1 MADPYRYFRIEATEL
16 VGQLEHAVLELERAP
31 DHDKLARLLRL
42 AHTLKGAARIVKH
55 TALAGLAHAL
65 EDALAPL
72 RETDGVGALTAAD
85 ALIDQIASEV
95 AELAGAPS
103 TQVIPVEPEP
113 GAQRPEAA
121 HTAPGTAQ
129 PAEAP
134 ASPAAAERASDTAA
148 LPRVDPGLLDHLLG
162 ELGELHAQLATFLAA
177 RPDAS
182 ELVVLDRGLRS
193 VRRQAEQLRLLP
205 VGTVLGSLERTAR
218 DAAHATG
225 KQARFLSAGGDV
237 RVDARVLTGLHGA
250 LVQLVRNAVVHGIE
264 PPADRLAAGKPALG
278 TVALDVRMHGDHV
291 VVCCE
296 DDGRGIDFAA
306 VRDAAIAR
314 GQLDPG
320 AAPDALIQLLLRGGV
335 STARG
340 ITPLAGRG
348 IGLDVVSDAARVLG
362 GEVRVRSTP
371 GAGTAITIE
380 APCAVISVAC
390 VSVLAGDHTV
400 AIPQSAVR
408 RVMTVTREDLAA
420 GSIVEPTARDDAR
433 FRVRADRAGTSPHGG
448 VTCPL
453 GSLSRILGGMPGNAT
468 SAVVLGDGEQW
479 AAVAIDRVIG
489 LSHMVVRPLA
499 ESIPVSALVRGVALD
514 DAGVAR
520 PVLDPAE
527 LIAAVTRAP
536 IVAAPAPARP
546 APILVI
552 DDSLTT
558 RTLEQSMLE
567 AAGYE
572 VDVADSAER
581 GLVCA
586 AQRRY
591 GLYLV
596 DVEMPGLDGFGF
608 VSAIRA
614 RSQTPAVLVTSRDSP
629 EDRRRGDEVGAQGY
643 LIKGALDQHELLSLV
658 ARLLT

>member
-1 MADPYRYFRIEATEL
+1 MADPYRYFRIEANEL
-16 VGQLEHAVLELERAP
+16 VGQLERSVLELERAP

-55 TALAGLAHAL
+55 PTLAELAHAL

-72 RETDGVGALTAAD
+72 RDTGGVGALTAAD
-85 ALIDQIASEV
+85 ALIDQIAGEV
-95 AELAGAPS
+95 AALAPAPS
-103 TQVIPVEPEP
+103 TQVLPVEPV
-113 GAQRPEAA
+113 A
-121 HTAPGTAQ
+121 AQ
-129 PAEAP
+129 PAP
-134 ASPAAAERASDTAA
+134 VSDTAA

-182 ELVVLDRGLRS
+182 ELVILDRGLRS

-264 PPADRLAAGKPALG
+264 PAADRLAAGKPALG
-278 TVALDVRMHGDHV
+278 TVALDVRMHGERV
-291 VVCCE
+291 IVRCE

-306 VRDAAIAR
+306 VREAAIAR
-314 GQLDPG
+314 GQLEPG
-320 AAPDALIQLLLRGGV
+320 ARPAPDALIELLLRGGV

-340 ITPLAGRG
+340 VTPLAGRG

-380 APCAVISVAC
+380 APCAVISLAC
-390 VSVLAGDHTV
+390 VSVIAGDHTV

-408 RVMTVTREDLAA
+408 RVMTVTRDDLAA
-420 GSIVEPTARDDAR
+420 GSIAPSAARDEAR
-433 FRVRADRAGTSPHGG
+433 FRALADRPGSGPHAGAG
-448 VTCPL
+448 CPL

-468 SAVVLGDGEQW
+468 SAVVLADDDAW

-489 LSHMVVRPLA
+489 LADMVVRPLA
-499 ESIPVSALVRGVALD
+499 ESIPVSPVVRGIALD

-520 PVLDPAE
+520 PVLDPAAV
-527 LIAAVTRAP
+527 IAAVMRAP
-536 IVAAPAPARP
+536 IVAAPAPARTP
-546 APILVI
+546 PILVV

-572 VDVADSAER
+572 VDVAESAER
-581 GLVCA
+581 GLQCA
-586 AQRRY
+586 AERAY

-596 DVEMPGLDGFGF
+596 DVEMPGIDGFGF

-614 RSQTPAVLVTSRDSP
+614 RSQTPAVLVTSRDSA
-629 EDRRRGDEVGAQGY
+629 EDRRRGREVGAQGY